1 MGSWKYQNDNDFDV
15 YVSEHGGSSNAFTDC
30 EHVSAGVY
38 FYIRCYVFIC
48 MQWLL
53 RRDRRFV
60 IFIKISIDVLQ

>member
-48 MQWLL
+48 MQ
-53 RRDRRFV
+53 
-60 IFIKISIDVLQ
+60 